1 MESYRT
7 MNDGMIQRQSDLALI
22 PPTTENPDYVQFLK
36 DQETG
41 AEVLPFDYEAEAK
54 RQEEENKKNYG
65 VFRAREYPPIA
76 DYLDGIVKGDQKQ
89 IDKYIADCLA
99 VKAKY
104 PKP

>member
-1 MESYRT
+1 

-22 PPTTENPDYVQFLK
+22 PLTVMNPDYVQYLK
-36 DQETG
+36 DKEAG